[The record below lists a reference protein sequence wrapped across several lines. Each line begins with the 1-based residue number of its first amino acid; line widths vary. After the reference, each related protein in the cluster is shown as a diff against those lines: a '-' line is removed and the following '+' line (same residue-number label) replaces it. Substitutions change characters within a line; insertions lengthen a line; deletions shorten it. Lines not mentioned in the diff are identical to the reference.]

1 MDNIN
6 YSEKIANFNLL
17 VGNQNEDTAFKYL
30 SQTGWDEQKAAIIYN
45 EESKKME
52 EAYSKYLKMKE
63 RKEKMKPNHIDNYPE
78 YKIDSINSIKYK
90 IISYFKKDNTEYF
103 NRYFSKIKNA
113 KQTLDTFIF
122 DLKKCSKTG
131 LILLYSLNDMRT
143 IREQLKIIIN
153 EPLSKELF
161 IDNTI
166 IYPVIDISPEGDN
179 FINELECNK
188 LPLIIVCK
196 YKNEES
202 LAIIGKIGI
211 MCKLSDFR
219 DKILESELVYYKNS
233 DKNKKNDNFDLKS
246 SDNNYI
252 NSINGIN
259 EEQKSQSRHEE
270 NRSQGKNA
278 NRPGGYVGDL
288 ADYDFEDEEG
298 LDFLYNF
305 QDNNNDIKMSDG
317 QVLAFQ
323 EMKLKELEKV
333 EEKKQIEEK
342 KLLEEEQNYKDII
355 NKEIEESKKYA
366 QNLRPEPEDSNP
378 DKCIIVFRFPD
389 GERTVQRKFLKQ
401 DKIQLL
407 YDFIKSLGRDIFTEQ
422 DFHHFSILQTFPY
435 KLFDDKLDNTLE
447 EEGLFPNSVLQ
458 IKEIE

>member
-6 YSEKIANFNLL
+6 YTEKIANFNLL
-17 VGNQNEDTAFKYL
+17 VGNQNDEAALKYL
-30 SQTGWDEQKAAIIYN
+30 SQTGWDEEKAAKLYN

-52 EAYSKYLKMKE
+52 QAYSKYLKLKE

-90 IISYFKKDNTEYF
+90 LISYFKKDNTEYF

-113 KQTLDTFIF
+113 RQTLNSFIL
-122 DLKKCSKTG
+122 DLKKSSKTG
-131 LILLYSLNDMRT
+131 LILLYSQNDMRS
-143 IREQLKIIIN
+143 IRDQLKSIIN

-166 IYPVIDISPEGDN
+166 IYPVIDDSPEGDN
-179 FINELECNK
+179 FINELECTT
-188 LPLIIVCK
+188 LPMLIVCK

-202 LAIIGKIGI
+202 LAIVGKIGI
-211 MCKLSDFR
+211 VCKLSDFR
-219 DKILESELVYYKNS
+219 DKILESELVYFKNS
-233 DKNKKNDNFDLKS
+233 DIKKRNDNSDIKS
-246 SDNNYI
+246 NN
-252 NSINGIN
+252 NNIN
-259 EEQKSQSRHEE
+259 EEKKSQGRNS
-270 NRSQGKNA
+270 NN
-278 NRPGGYVGDL
+278 PGRYAPDIG
-288 ADYDFEDEEG
+288 DYDFEEEEG

-305 QDNNNDIKMSDG
+305 QDNNDIKMSDG

-355 NKEIEESKKYA
+355 DKEIEESKKYA
-366 QNLRPEPEDSNP
+366 ENLKPEPDDSNP
-378 DKCIIVFRFPD
+378 DKCIILFRFPE
-389 GERTVQRKFLKQ
+389 GEKSVQRKFLKQ

-407 YDFIKSLGRDIFTEQ
+407 YDFVKSLGREIFTEQ
-422 DFHHFSILQTFPY
+422 DFHHFSILQSFPY
-435 KLFDDKLDNTLE
+435 KLFDDKLDSTLE
-447 EEGLFPNSVLQ
+447 NEGLFPNSVLQ

>member
-1 MDNIN
+1 MANID
-6 YSEKIANFNLL
+6 YTEKIASFNLL
-17 VGNQNEDTAFKYL
+17 VGNQNEDAALKYL
-30 SQTGWDEQKAAIIYN
+30 SQAGWDEQKAALIYN

-52 EAYSKYLKMKE
+52 QAYSKYLKMKE
-63 RKEKMKPNHIDNYPE
+63 RKEKMKPNHIDKYPE

-113 KQTLDTFIF
+113 RQTLDIFISE
-122 DLKKCSKTG
+122 LKKSSKTG
-131 LILLYSLNDMRT
+131 LILLYSQNDMRS
-143 IREQLKIIIN
+143 IRDQLKSIIN

-166 IYPVIDISPEGDN
+166 VYPVIDDSPEGDN
-179 FINELECNK
+179 FINELECTT
-188 LPLIIVCK
+188 LPMIIICK

-211 MCKLSDFR
+211 ICKLSDFR
-219 DKILESELVYYKNS
+219 DKILESELVYFKNS
-233 DKNKKNDNFDLKS
+233 ENNKKNDNFDIKS
-246 SDNNYI
+246 SGNNYI
-252 NSINGIN
+252 NIIN
-259 EEQKSQSRHEE
+259 EENKSQSRHEE
-270 NRSQGKNA
+270 NKSQGKNA
-278 NRPGGYVGDL
+278 NKPGGYMADIG
-288 ADYDFEDEEG
+288 DYDFEDEEG

-305 QDNNNDIKMSDG
+305 QDNNDIKMSDG

-323 EMKLKELEKV
+323 EMKLKELEKF

-342 KLLEEEQNYKDII
+342 KLLEEEQNYKDIV